1 MRYFLL
7 LVSCLI
13 SLQSVQAEF
22 YDPMRPPAY
31 ALEKFRLQKIK
42 NTGSVVK
49 QSVKPSIEQVWV
61 LSSILYSSDR
71 QHAIINNKLVKK
83 GEMIMGAKLVGL
95 APGSVRLLSKG
106 KFIDLKIYDTD
117 KNFKSIKKSLKEKKI

>member
-1 MRYFLL
+1 M
-7 LVSCLI
+7 
-13 SLQSVQAEF
+13 QAEF

-42 NTGSVVK
+42 NTGSVIK
-49 QSVKPSIEQVWV
+49 QSVKPTIKEVWV

-106 KFIDLKIYDTD
+106 KFIDLKVYDTD
-117 KNFKSIKKSLKEKKI
+117 ENFKSIKKSLKEKKI